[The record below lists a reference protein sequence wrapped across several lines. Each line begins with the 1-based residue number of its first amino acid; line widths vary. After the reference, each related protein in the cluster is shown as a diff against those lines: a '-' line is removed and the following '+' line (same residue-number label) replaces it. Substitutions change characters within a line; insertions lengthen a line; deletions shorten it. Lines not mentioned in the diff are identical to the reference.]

1 MKTYKH
7 IDLIYYY
14 DINLQ
19 LWTVYDNNDLCASV
33 EYFNNKKELM
43 FEYPDFQFKEY
54 KYND

>member
-7 IDLIYYY
+7 INLIYYY

-19 LWTVYDNNDLCASV
+19 LWTVYNNNDLCASA

-54 KYND
+54 K